1 MRKAER
7 GQTVITGHG
16 ALRHPHVMSRQP
28 GDLAH
33 GIVIALRAAAAQEA

>member
-1 MRKAER
+1 
-7 GQTVITGHG
+7 
-16 ALRHPHVMSRQP
+16 MSRQP